1 MSSRLAGV
9 SALIVALLLDQL
21 SKAVVTS
28 NMSALSEGIEVFPG
42 FNLVFL
48 RNDGV
53 TFGLFSQIPWWALSL
68 VALAISSWVVLMMW
82 RATQR
87 AESIACGLILGGAL
101 GNVIDRMR
109 FGAATDFLDFYFGTY
124 HWPAFNFAD
133 VAVVMGA
140 FLLVLLPLV
149 SRRRRMS

>member
-1 MSSRLAGV
+1 M
-9 SALIVALLLDQL
+9 IVALLLDQL